1 MNSLGSI
8 QFFLNIDVVV
18 QRLKLIEEDVQILL
32 NLLNVLRSNVAGDV
46 ITIFPRVNFKRLT
59 NFLKVTSI
67 PVKES

>member
-8 QFFLNIDVVV
+8 QFFLNIDVIV

-32 NLLNVLRSNVAGDV
+32 NLLDVLRSNVAGDV